1 MNISIWKDDPLGE
14 SALRYPAPESSYRVY
29 GSTSIHS
36 CYRCQRTVR
45 TGTGTDNTA
54 VSRRG
59 APGTAYSAQN
69 RARARA
75 WGSDDPAGRSGG
87 GVAGKASSR
96 YSRMTM
102 DSQTG
107 RAARVDE
114 HRHLAVR
121 RVGHRGRVLFGPSD
135 RLSYI
140 GNITK

>member
-14 SALRYPAPESSYRVY
+14 SALRYPAPESS
-29 GSTSIHS
+29 SECTAALLFIHVIDVS
-36 CYRCQRTVR
+36 ERSERAPAQTTQPFPAEVRPGPRTPSR
-45 TGTGTDNTA
+45 T
-54 VSRRG
+54 
-59 APGTAYSAQN
+59 
-69 RARARA
+69 ARA